1 MRRLVALSLLALQL
15 TLVAPAFA
23 VSAAPD
29 GVSVP
34 ADCVGDETVG
44 CGLIPPWG
52 NGEMIFGL
60 PEGASGPGLVLRPF
74 PDNQRLWRL
83 CLKGEFGPEWSLA
96 PCDTLPTTGGLED
109 FTQICVGRNEMVNCL
124 LGGNDD
130 FIGPVHF
137 VWDGKIDIDVLSEG
151 VPYQYKLAYQ
161 TPTDCGDR
169 YTICGLL
176 PPWGNTIQ
184 VERIV
189 PLDREQGFT
198 LIKEAV
204 PAAQNAHPWRLCTD
218 PRLGAPLWSLDACQ
232 TLSDGAGLPP
242 RHEMDQA
249 MHQRHHGGI
258 GDGLVILLLFGLGLI
273 TGLLARSLQ
282 AERPQAKKAGTAK
295 RKRS

>member
-1 MRRLVALSLLALQL
+1 M
-15 TLVAPAFA
+15 
-23 VSAAPD
+23 
-29 GVSVP
+29 
-34 ADCVGDETVG
+34 
-44 CGLIPPWG
+44 
-52 NGEMIFGL
+52 
-60 PEGASGPGLVLRPF
+60 
-74 PDNQRLWRL
+74 
-83 CLKGEFGPEWSLA
+83 
-96 PCDTLPTTGGLED
+96 
-109 FTQICVGRNEMVNCL
+109 
-124 LGGNDD
+124 
-130 FIGPVHF
+130 
-137 VWDGKIDIDVLSEG
+137 
-151 VPYQYKLAYQ
+151 
-161 TPTDCGDR
+161 
-169 YTICGLL
+169 
-176 PPWGNTIQ
+176 
-184 VERIV
+184 

>member
-15 TLVAPAFA
+15 TLVAPTFA

-34 ADCVGDETVG
+34 ADCAGDETVV

-74 PDNQRLWRL
+74 PDNQRPWRL

-96 PCDTLPTTGGLED
+96 PCDTLPITGGLED

-161 TPTDCGDR
+161 VPNDCGDR

-204 PAAQNAHPWRLCTD
+204 PAAQNAH
-218 PRLGAPLWSLDACQ
+218 APTRVLAHRSGRSTPVGRSTMTPASRHATRWTNRCI
-232 TLSDGAGLPP
+232 SDIRVGSVVVSS
-242 RHEMDQA
+242 HSFSS
-249 MHQRHHGGI
+249 
-258 GDGLVILLLFGLGLI
+258 V
-273 TGLLARSLQ
+273 SV
-282 AERPQAKKAGTAK
+282 
-295 RKRS
+295 

>member
-15 TLVAPAFA
+15 TLVAPTFA

-34 ADCVGDETVG
+34 ADCAGDETVV

-74 PDNQRLWRL
+74 PDNQRPWRL

-96 PCDTLPTTGGLED
+96 PCDTLPITGGLED

-137 VWDGKIDIDVLSEG
+137 VWDGKGSLISISSPTRCRMIVETATRS
-151 VPYQYKLAYQ
+151 VAY
-161 TPTDCGDR
+161 
-169 YTICGLL
+169 
-176 PPWGNTIQ
+176 
-184 VERIV
+184 
-189 PLDREQGFT
+189 
-198 LIKEAV
+198 
-204 PAAQNAHPWRLCTD
+204 
-218 PRLGAPLWSLDACQ
+218 SL
-232 TLSDGAGLPP
+232 
-242 RHEMDQA
+242 R
-249 MHQRHHGGI
+249 GGI
-258 GDGLVILLLFGLGLI
+258 
-273 TGLLARSLQ
+273 RS
-282 AERPQAKKAGTAK
+282 
-295 RKRS
+295 RSNGSCRSIVSRGSP